1 MKSCVVKR
9 KISAKSFLP
18 ILLILVLTLAVYSLL
33 RILGLEFFPILV
45 VLLGIFF
52 AALLTPR
59 YMRTEYEYAIEG
71 DDFTVSLILN
81 RSARKELFSADITRL
96 SSCAPSH
103 LVVAP
108 QKKLNAYVGK
118 ERYTALF
125 TLEEGPFA
133 VIFSPDAKF
142 LEEMRLIAPSKVRL
156 ESTSNDD

>member
-9 KISAKSFLP
+9 NISVKSFLP
-18 ILLILVLTLAVYSLL
+18 ILLILVLTIAVYSLL
-33 RILGLEFFPILV
+33 RIIGLELFPILV
-45 VLLGIFF
+45 ALLGIFF
-52 AALLTPR
+52 AVLLTPR

-71 DDFTVSLILN
+71 DTFSVSLILN
-81 RSARKELFSADITRL
+81 RSARKELFSSDITRL

-118 ERYTALF
+118 ERYTAIF
-125 TLEEGPFA
+125 TAEEGPYA
-133 VIFSPDAKF
+133 VIFSPDAEF
-142 LEEMRLIAPSKVRL
+142 LEELRLLAPSKVKT